1 MKILHVCE
9 TLLGG
14 TGTYLNELL
23 PAMQKEMGE
32 DKVFILAPEDHKE
45 AILDIKKSVFWFS
58 RPARKSGVLYLIK
71 EYIQVMRKVNPD
83 IVHAHSTF
91 AGFIVRV
98 LSPFFRAKVI
108 YCPHGF
114 ATNDTE
120 QSATTKLSIGIV
132 EKILSYF
139 CSKIVCISNYE
150 REVGKN
156 LGISESKLVT
166 IYNGISK
173 TMPKHNPVKWQDER
187 LKILFVGRFD
197 RPKGVNIL
205 LEAVSGL
212 DKDASLF
219 LIGGSV
225 IDNSDINFS
234 KYKNVKA
241 LGWRTPSEIAAYMSA
256 SDVVVIPSLWEGF
269 GLVAIEAMRVSKPV
283 IASRVG
289 GLAEIVID
297 EETGFLI
304 PPNDAVALA
313 KCISSVNKEDLTK
326 MGNKGKKRFLSN
338 FTSDRMLLEIIDIY
352 KSVVKN

>member
-1 MKILHVCE
+1 MKVLHVCE

-32 DKVFILAPEDHKE
+32 DRIFLLVPENHKE
-45 AILDIKKSVFWFS
+45 AIPDIKKSVFWFS
-58 RPARKSGVLYLIK
+58 RSTRKSGIFNLVK
-71 EYIQVMRKVNPD
+71 EYIKVMRKVRPD

-91 AGFIVRV
+91 SGFIVRI
-98 LSPFFRAKVI
+98 LSPFFGAKVI

-114 ATNDTE
+114 ATDIK
-120 QSATTKLSIGIV
+120 QSKLRKSIIGIV
-132 EKILSYF
+132 EKVFSYF
-139 CSKIVCISNYE
+139 CSKIICISNHE
-150 REVGKN
+150 KQVGMDI
-156 LGISESKLVT
+156 GISEEKLVV

-173 TMPKHNPVKWQDER
+173 TPPKFTLVPWEDKR
-187 LKILFVGRFD
+187 LKLLFVGRLD
-197 RPKGVNIL
+197 TQKGIDIL
-205 LEAVSGL
+205 LKSVSEMESNVIL
-212 DKDASLF
+212 YV
-219 LIGGSV
+219 IGGSV
-225 IDNSDINFS
+225 VGGDEIYFS

-241 LGWRTPSEIAAYMSA
+241 LGWSSPSEIAAYMSA
-256 SDVVVIPSLWEGF
+256 SDAVVIPSLWEGF
-269 GLVAIEAMRVSKPV
+269 GLVAIEAMRSSKPV

-304 PPNDAVALA
+304 PPGDAVALG
-313 KCISSVNKEDLTK
+313 KCISSVNKEDLIR

-338 FTSDRMLLEIIDIY
+338 FTSDRMLSEVIDIY